1 MAERR
6 FRFGR
11 SCSRAR
17 RTRSF
22 VGATSDPPGS
32 TPPAQVSRT
41 GNDFGNCSGSV
52 RSPKKIGPRLMN
64 PAEDDAGVN
73 AAETE
78 RIAQDMIELR
88 GPALVRHDVQITG
101 RIRVHTIK
109 GGREPA
115 FLDG

>member
-11 SCSRAR
+11 IVAGHAEPGLLWEPR
-17 RTRSF
+17 RTRR
-22 VGATSDPPGS
+22 GQRLRL
-32 TPPAQVSRT
+32 QVSRT